1 MNISDYIKT
10 VAPFYTLEIG
20 KSYHNITH
28 IEKMLNIY
36 FKYES
41 DIVASYPDIN
51 KELLITSIL
60 WHDASYSPYNKE
72 NEKTACEIYKN
83 NCSDYDERVVDIIMS
98 TVPFNKVFDTPEK
111 VILHDLD
118 WFGFSDIDILIKDEK
133 LIEQEYEVAHSVF
146 VEGRRKFYE
155 NCLVSFTGG
164 LFKSVVFEK
173 FNEKAILN
181 IKNRVK
187 NIK

>member
-118 WFGFSDIDILIKDEK
+118 WFSFSDIDILIKDEK

-155 NCLVSFTGG
+155 KCLIDSSSG
-164 LFKSVVFEK
+164 LFKSKVFEK
-173 FNEKAILN
+173 YNLCATEN
-181 IKNRVK
+181 IKSRIK

>member
-1 MNISDYIKT
+1 MNLSDYIKT

-118 WFGFSDIDILIKDEK
+118 WFSFSDIDILIEDEK
-133 LIEQEYEVAHSVF
+133 L
-146 VEGRRKFYE
+146 RE
-155 NCLVSFTGG
+155 NLSKRSLEEAKRYNIDEIASQWKK
-164 LFKSVVFEK
+164 LFEE
-173 FNEKAILN
+173 N
-181 IKNRVK
+181 
-187 NIK
+187 